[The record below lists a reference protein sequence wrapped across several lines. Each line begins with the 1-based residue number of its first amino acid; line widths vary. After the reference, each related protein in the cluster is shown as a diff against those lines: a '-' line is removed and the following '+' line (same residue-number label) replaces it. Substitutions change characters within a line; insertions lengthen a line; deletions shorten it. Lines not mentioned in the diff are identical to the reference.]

1 MGWHQIVFHAT
12 ALVVVGFFVAFAAQ
26 RAEGCLKRF
35 GRYLACW
42 LYLLAAATIVLG
54 AVLTYYHGSA
64 GWMGYGGYGGYGH
77 GGYGGGMMGGY
88 HGGNYP
94 APAPDAGTPPN
105 AGTTP
110 EPSK

>member
-1 MGWHQIVFHAT
+1 MGWHQIVLHAT
-12 ALVVVGFFVAFAAQ
+12 ALAVVGFFVAFAAQ
-26 RAEGCLKRF
+26 KSEGCLKRF

-54 AVLTYYHGSA
+54 AVLTWYHGAS
-64 GWMGYGGYGGYGH
+64 WMGYGGYGGYGH
-77 GGYGGGMMGGY
+77 GYGGGMMGGY

-94 APAPDAGTPPN
+94 VPAPDAAAP
-105 AGTTP
+105 P

>member
-12 ALVVVGFFVAFAAQ
+12 VLLVVGFFVAFAAQ

-54 AVLTYYHGSA
+54 VIFTWYHGA
-64 GWMGYGGYGGYGH
+64 GWMGYGGYGYG
-77 GGYGGGMMGGY
+77 GGYGMMGGY
-88 HGGNYP
+88 HGGNYSAP
-94 APAPDAGTPPN
+94 APAPA
-105 AGTTP
+105 P
-110 EPSK
+110 EAPK

>member
-12 ALVVVGFFVAFAAQ
+12 ALLVVGFFVAFAAQ

-54 AVLTYYHGSA
+54 AVLIYYHGA
-64 GWMGYGGYGGYGH
+64 GGWMGYGGYGH

-94 APAPDAGTPPN
+94 VPAPD